1 MFPAARAWLL
11 PALLLGS
18 GFSALVYQVLWLR
31 LLGLVFGVTVHAAS
45 TVLAAFM
52 GGLAIGSLLSG
63 RIADRVRVPLRWLG
77 GVELMIAASALA
89 TPWLLDALEAV
100 YRAAYPS
107 VSGQPGV
114 LTMLRF
120 AGSISALIIPTA
132 FMGATMPF
140 ALRAAS
146 ETAPSGTRI
155 SVLYAAN
162 TAGALF
168 GAWLTGYHLVSGIG
182 IGRSFQL
189 AAAINVVVGCIA
201 LLWPRSSPDASA
213 RTTADADRIIR
224 SAYPFARADRYAVL
238 VVAAAS
244 GFVGLALEVI
254 WFRTLV
260 MFLAATTYVF
270 TIVLAIVLGGI
281 AAGSAIMAPL
291 LRHQRDWVA
300 RLGVL
305 QAAIAITAVASLAA
319 QAWTYSRGWRT
330 SAVLQGS
337 ALTVLPTMLLMGA
350 AFPVAVHCWLRND
363 DAPSPRVGHRAGLFY
378 MTNLLGAI
386 AGAVAAGF
394 LLIPRLG
401 IRWSLVV
408 VSSVGL
414 VSAIVVL
421 AVVSRRRR
429 PAIVW
434 ALGSVTL
441 FVAIASVLPDPLS
454 AALARRYGGERLLWR
469 EEGVQT
475 TVTVQ
480 QSDTQRVLYLDGLHQ
495 TNDSAGMVA
504 VHAQIGTL
512 AMAIHNDPKRA
523 LVVGLGGGAT
533 AGSVAR
539 FSTASV
545 DVVELSPGV
554 VRAADWFRHING
566 DVVRRP
572 NVTLRV
578 DDGRN
583 YLLLTGNRYDVITA
597 DIIQPFHAGAG
608 SLYSVEY
615 FRLARRAL
623 QEGGVM
629 LQWIG
634 QRTKSHYHL
643 IARTFLEA
651 FPHAT
656 AWAGGSLIVGS
667 VEPLRLSRESFE
679 KRLADPEIGPVL
691 RAAGLT
697 SFAALLAL
705 YAAGPDDLKRFVGD
719 GPVLSDDRPLVE
731 YFRSLPGGEDV
742 DLTGLRGDVRQHV
755 AP

>member
-1 MFPAARAWLL
+1 MPSAARAWLL

-18 GFSALVYQVLWLR
+18 GFSALVYQILWLR

-52 GGLAIGSLLSG
+52 GGLAIGSMVSG
-63 RIADRVRVPLRWLG
+63 RFADRVRVPLRWLG
-77 GVELMIAASALA
+77 FVELMIAVSALA
-89 TPWLLDALEAV
+89 TPWLLDALEAL
-100 YRAAYPS
+100 YRAAYPT
-107 VSGQPGV
+107 VSAQPGV
-114 LTMLRF
+114 LTALRF
-120 AGSISALIIPTA
+120 VGSMATLLVPTA
-132 FMGATMPF
+132 FMGATMPL

-146 ETAPSGTRI
+146 DRTPSGTRI

-162 TAGALF
+162 TAGALV
-168 GAWLTGYHLVSGIG
+168 GTWLTGYYLVSSIG

-189 AAAINVVVGCIA
+189 AAAVNVVVGCAA
-201 LLWPRSSPDASA
+201 LFWPWPSPQAGSIPASA
-213 RTTADADRIIR
+213 PENPSRAF
-224 SAYPFARADRYAVL
+224 PGMRADRYSVL

-260 MFLAATTYVF
+260 MFLPATTYVF
-270 TIVLAIVLGGI
+270 TIVLAIVLGSI
-281 AAGSAIMAPL
+281 AVGSAIIAPF
-291 LRHQRDWVA
+291 LRQPGDWVA

-350 AFPVAVHCWLRND
+350 AFPVAVHCWLRD
-363 DAPSPRVGHRAGLFY
+363 GDRRSAGVGKSVGRFY
-378 MTNLLGAI
+378 MTNLVGAI

-401 IRWSLVV
+401 IRSSLVV
-408 VSSVGL
+408 VSSVSL
-414 VSAIVVL
+414 TSALVVL
-421 AVVSRRRR
+421 AVVARRRR
-429 PAIVW
+429 SAIVW
-434 ALGSVTL
+434 AVVAVSL
-441 FVAIASVLPDPLS
+441 FVAISSVLPDPVS
-454 AALARRYGGERLLWR
+454 AAIVRRYGGERLLWR

-480 QSDTQRVLYLDGLHQ
+480 QGETQRVLYLDGLHQ

-512 AMAIHNDPKRA
+512 AMAIHNDPKDA

-539 FSTASV
+539 FSTANV

-554 VRAADWFRHING
+554 VRGAEWFRHING
-566 DVVRRP
+566 DVIRRP

-583 YLLLTGNRYDVITA
+583 YLLLTRKRYDVITA

-623 QEGGVM
+623 RERGVM

-634 QRTKSHYHL
+634 QRTRSHYNL

-656 AWAGGSLIVGS
+656 AWAGGSLVVS
-667 VEPLRLSRESFE
+667 STEPLRLSRMGFE
-679 KRLADPEIGPVL
+679 RRLTDPAVGPVL

-697 SFAALLAL
+697 SFDALLAL
-705 YAAGPDDLKRFVGD
+705 YTAGPDELRRFVGD

-742 DLTGLRGDVRQHV
+742 DLTALRGDVRRHIV
-755 AP
+755 P